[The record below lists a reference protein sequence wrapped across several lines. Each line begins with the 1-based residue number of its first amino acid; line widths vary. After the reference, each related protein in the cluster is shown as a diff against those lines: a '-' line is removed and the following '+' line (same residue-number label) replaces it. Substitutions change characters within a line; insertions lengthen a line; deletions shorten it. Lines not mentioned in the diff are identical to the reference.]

1 MSTLT
6 KVLIG
11 AAITAGAAYLLSRNN
26 KTVSV
31 KPEISTSGVKAKVVV
46 DDEVTEVTTSLL
58 DAINVLVLLPVSYST
73 LPN

>member
-46 DDEVTEVTTSLL
+46 DV
-58 DAINVLVLLPVSYST
+58 INVLVLLPASYST
-73 LPN
+73 LLN